1 MSFQHSHYQIH
12 QKPLV
17 IAGGEFRAYDPTG
30 ALCFF
35 VHKKGFKLKED
46 IRFYAD
52 TTKQKELLSIQARQI
67 IDFSGVYDVTESQTG
82 ERIGAVSRKGW
93 KSMIRDEWAV
103 LDANDNVI
111 ATMREDS
118 TSRALLRRFIGGLIA
133 MILMPQSF
141 TVLNEQGT
149 IAEAYQNRNPL
160 APKLSVTF
168 SPSGPP
174 VDRRLALSAILLLL
188 CIEGREG

>member
-12 QKPLV
+12 QKPFVL
-17 IAGGEFRAYDPTG
+17 AGGEFRAYDPTG

-67 IDFSGVYDVTESQTG
+67 IDFSGVYDVMDSETG
-82 ERIGAVSRKGW
+82 ERLGAVSRKGW

-141 TVLNEQGT
+141 RVLNEQGT

-174 VDRRLALSAILLLL
+174 VDRRLALSAILLLM